1 MYVLLLIRQH
11 LIPVV
16 LSALVSVIVFL
27 LFVDV
32 SHQNKTITKERINP
46 YVLSTQGKTIV
57 KSGDGATAT
66 LDAQQ
71 KKEIRSDDRIR
82 TLANSAATIFWADGS
97 VTRLGEKTNVS
108 VLELKTNPNQ
118 STQVDFSISEGKSW
132 SNLARSLD
140 PDSYFKQRFDND
152 QKVAA
157 VRGTVFEVNVEK
169 GYVHT
174 ESHAVVIQDEK
185 GGYLATV
192 ADGTSVTT
200 EGSVE
205 PLSDAATDTKWR
217 TANMENDTMLT
228 QERVKKIKEKL
239 QSLTNR
245 DNIVIQV
252 QKYLRSLFG
261 IDSLDLPIEVNT
273 TGSGISLSI
282 DAKRLKSENAQEL
295 LAVYEAMSLLNTSDD
310 TVDAKVKLREAILQT
325 LPEKD
330 AKAYEE
336 MFSRATLFDSWD
348 AVKNNLPKSSTELRG
363 YLEKYTKG
371 SANTEE
377 ILQLQK
383 SLPMDR
389 INQFNDQMQKWKD
402 LGYDTLSDPE
412 WFSKTFKVDGDG
424 IMKQINLFNQKV
436 DTAVK

>member
-1 MYVLLLIRQH
+1 MYALLLLRQH

-16 LSALVSVIVFL
+16 LSVLVSVIVFL
-27 LFVDV
+27 LFIDV

-57 KSGDGATAT
+57 KSGDGSTAT

-71 KKEIRSDDRIR
+71 KKDISADDRIR

-157 VRGTVFEVNVEK
+157 VRGTIFEVNVEK

-200 EGSVE
+200 EGSIE
-205 PLSDAATDTKWR
+205 KISESATDTKWR
-217 TANMENDTMLT
+217 TLNMESDTLLT
-228 QERVKKIKEKL
+228 QERLREIKAKL
-239 QSLTNR
+239 QSLTDR
-245 DNIVIQV
+245 DTLILQI
-252 QKYLRSLFG
+252 QKYLRNLFG
-261 IDSLDLPIEVNT
+261 IESLDLPITVNT

-282 DAKRLKSENAQEL
+282 DATRLKSENAQEL
-295 LAVYEAMSLLNTSDD
+295 LAVYEALSLLNTSDD
-310 TVDAKVKLREAILQT
+310 TVEAKVQLREAILQT
-325 LPEKD
+325 LPEKE
-330 AKAYEE
+330 AQAYEE
-336 MFSRATLFDSWD
+336 AFSRATLFDSWD
-348 AVKNNLPKSSTELRG
+348 AMKNNLPKSASELRG
-363 YLEKYTKG
+363 YLEKYTKD

-377 ILQLQK
+377 ILQLQQ

-389 INQFNDQMQKWKD
+389 INEFNGRMQEWKD
-402 LGYDTLSDPE
+402 MGYESLSDPE
-412 WFSKTFKVDGDG
+412 WFSKTFKVDGDS
-424 IMKQINLFNQKV
+424 IMKQINLFNEKV
-436 DTAVK
+436 DSAVQ